1 MKNNV
6 VPMDLQ
12 ANPMLIMNEEFA
24 QYQGKAN
31 DRAKHHPHD
40 ESSETDGE
48 PRMLV
53 TQMSAT
59 KTQLGHYNA
68 SNIDMS
74 ESHQNIEDEKSR
86 QRRYKEMN
94 MASMGQLTLLE

>member
-1 MKNNV
+1 
-6 VPMDLQ
+6 
-12 ANPMLIMNEEFA
+12 
-24 QYQGKAN
+24 
-31 DRAKHHPHD
+31 
-40 ESSETDGE
+40 
-48 PRMLV
+48 MLV

-94 MASMGQLTLLE
+94 MASIGQLTLLE